1 MKGLPGAFSLLSLL
15 QGFATSPAL
24 GAELSVTPTLD
35 LTQEYNDNILFS
47 ETNRLK
53 DNVTQITPRLH
64 AAIASETYSI
74 TGGGFVS
81 AWEYWEETDLDTV
94 DRSAD
99 LSITLKAAPRL
110 DSRISGSYLKDTT
123 LESEIEATG
132 LVLSRTD
139 RQRRSGAAGFSYSL
153 DERTSADFDFTHTDL
168 DYDDPNLVGYTA
180 NVFGLKVPHATR
192 DERGMITAA
201 FYLADY
207 RFDPNEYED
216 YGVTLG
222 YRYQFTEQSTI
233 DLAGGARRTW
243 SRIQTPGGS
252 IEERDWGG
260 VANIAL
266 TWQSEKD
273 SVTTGYVRGLTPSGR
288 GEPINSNRVYITA
301 LHHFSERVT
310 GAVTSDYFYSTSE
323 GVYINTRQKFFRV
336 RPSLSAWLLGNIQAH
351 LAYEHARSCDDL
363 ADTDADRD
371 RIYLTIS
378 GTWPRKYHS
387 P

>member
-1 MKGLPGAFSLLSLL
+1 MKEIPGAFSLLSLL

-24 GAELSVTPTLD
+24 GAELSVTPRLD

-47 ETNRLK
+47 ETNKVK
-53 DNVTQITPRLH
+53 DNVTHITPELH

-74 TGGGFVS
+74 TGGGFVRV
-81 AWEYWEETDLDTV
+81 WEYWEETDLDTV

-99 LSITLKAAPRL
+99 LSITVKAAPRL
-110 DSRISGSYLKDTT
+110 DGRMSGSYLKDTT

-139 RQRRSGAAGFSYSL
+139 RRRRGGGAGLSYSL
-153 DERTSADFDFTHTDL
+153 DERTRVDFDFTHTDV
-168 DYDDPNLVGYTA
+168 DYDDPGLGDYTA
-180 NVFGLKVPHATR
+180 NVFRLQVPHATR
-192 DERGMITAA
+192 DERGTTTVA

-222 YRYQFTEQSTI
+222 YRYHFTEQWTI
-233 DLAGGARRTW
+233 DLTGGARCTW

-252 IEERDWGG
+252 MEEKDWGG
-260 VANIAL
+260 LANIAL
-266 TWQSEKD
+266 TWHSEKD
-273 SVTTGYVRGLTPSGR
+273 SMTTGYVRGLTPSGR
-288 GEPINSNRVYITA
+288 GEPIDTNRVYITA

-310 GAVTSDYFYSTSE
+310 GAVTSDYFYNTSE
-323 GVYINTRQKFFRV
+323 GEYTNVKEKFFRV
-336 RPSLSAWLLGNIQAH
+336 RPSLSAWLLDNIQAH
-351 LAYEHARSCDDL
+351 LAYEHARSRDDL
-363 ADTDADRD
+363 ANTDADRD